1 MATKFLSL
9 YLLVVASLLVGTI
22 QAGTSTSH
30 HLVHPNPS
38 RQFAD
43 GMHEIAPLTLD
54 QRDEVG
60 TNIAGRAPGSVSN
73 PSDVP
78 AKRAGTSAS

>member
-9 YLLVVASLLVGTI
+9 YILVVAGLLLVVGIV
-22 QAGTSTSH
+22 QAGTSASH
-30 HLVHPNPS
+30 HLVCPNPS

-43 GMHEIAPLTLD
+43 GIHEIAPLTLD

-60 TNIAGRAPGSVSN
+60 TNIAGRSGFKSLGSPG
-73 PSDVP
+73 
-78 AKRAGTSAS
+78 